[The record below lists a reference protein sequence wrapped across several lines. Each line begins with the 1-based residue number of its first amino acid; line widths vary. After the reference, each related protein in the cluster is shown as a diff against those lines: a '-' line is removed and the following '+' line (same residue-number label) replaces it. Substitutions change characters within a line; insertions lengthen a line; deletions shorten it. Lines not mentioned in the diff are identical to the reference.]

1 MAGQETKG
9 NPITKHGYARLVEER
24 DRLWK
29 VDRRK
34 VVQEVSDA
42 AALGDRSENAEYI
55 YGKKKLRE
63 IDRRLFF
70 LNDRIERSV
79 VVDPSTLTG
88 EKVVFGATVTVEDGA
103 SGKVSTWMI
112 VGEDEIDVP
121 AGRISY
127 RSPIGRALLG
137 KAVGDTVTVQ
147 RPAGE
152 LELEVTKIAFVA

>member
-1 MAGQETKG
+1 MAEKKGG
-9 NPITKHGYARLVEER
+9 NPITKYGYEKLVAER

-63 IDRRLFF
+63 IDRRLTF
-70 LNDRIERSV
+70 LNDRIERAIV
-79 VVDPSTLTG
+79 IDPSTLTG
-88 EKVVFGATVTVEDGA
+88 DRVMLGATVTAEDA
-103 SGKVSTWMI
+103 DSGKVSTWMI

-121 AGRISY
+121 AGRISHK
-127 RSPIGRALLG
+127 SPIGRGLLG
-137 KAVGDTVTVQ
+137 KKVGDEVTVV

-152 LELEVTKIAFVA
+152 LVLEIQKLIFK